1 MKYLIYLLATL
12 FIVVGAAFYLRDL
25 VFTSE
30 DPGHVLIGYGNWQIE
45 TSLYFSLAALVV
57 SFVVIYIV
65 VRLLLSTIWLPS
77 TLKKRG
83 LVKRTTHSFEGLVW
97 GLVDAA
103 EGNWAK
109 AEKSLIRNAASSG
122 IPLMHY
128 LTAAKAAQARGAFSK
143 RDEYLQLANE
153 STPGSELVVGL
164 TEAELQLS
172 NKQFDKA
179 LDSLK
184 ILKSIAPSHASVLR
198 LLHETYRQMEDWQ
211 AIRKLLPDLKKNRVL
226 MEAQIKL
233 LETESYSELLKEA
246 VGTEDLQ
253 ALKTAWDGVPSYI
266 KSVPG
271 MGAVYYAG
279 MIRLGGG
286 HDIEDELR
294 KSLEKSWDETLVV
307 LYGCIQSGKPKK
319 QLSRAESWVSQHS
332 GDAILMRMLGKL
344 CIRLKLFDKAKM
356 YLQSS
361 IDIEPSVDAYLCSGD
376 LASENGE
383 PSQALQNYRKGLLLA
398 SDEVVKRIDYMP
410 PEAIFP
416 DADEGKQEQVT
427 N

>member
-30 DPGHVLIGYGNWQIE
+30 DPGHVLIGYGNWQVE

>member
-172 NKQFDKA
+172 NKQFDEA
-179 LDSLK
+179 LESLK
-184 ILKSIAPSHASVLR
+184 ILKSIAPTHASVLR

-211 AIRKLLPDLKKNRVL
+211 AIRKLLPDLKKNR
-226 MEAQIKL
+226 
-233 LETESYSELLKEA
+233 
-246 VGTEDLQ
+246 
-253 ALKTAWDGVPSYI
+253 
-266 KSVPG
+266 
-271 MGAVYYAG
+271 
-279 MIRLGGG
+279 
-286 HDIEDELR
+286 
-294 KSLEKSWDETLVV
+294 
-307 LYGCIQSGKPKK
+307 
-319 QLSRAESWVSQHS
+319 
-332 GDAILMRMLGKL
+332 
-344 CIRLKLFDKAKM
+344 
-356 YLQSS
+356 
-361 IDIEPSVDAYLCSGD
+361 
-376 LASENGE
+376 
-383 PSQALQNYRKGLLLA
+383 
-398 SDEVVKRIDYMP
+398 
-410 PEAIFP
+410 
-416 DADEGKQEQVT
+416 
-427 N
+427 

>member
-1 MKYLIYLLATL
+1 MKYLIYLLATFL
-12 FIVVGAAFYLRDL
+12 VVVGAAFYLRDL

-30 DPGHVLIGYGNWQIE
+30 NPGHVLIGYGNWQIE
-45 TSLYFSLAALVV
+45 TSLYFSLAALVIA
-57 SFVVIYIV
+57 FVVFYILI
-65 VRLLLSTIWLPS
+65 RLLLSTIRLPS
-77 TLKKRG
+77 ILKKRS
-83 LVKRTTHSFEGLVW
+83 LAKRTAHSLEGLVG

-103 EGNWAK
+103 EGNWAQ

-184 ILKSIAPSHASVLR
+184 ILKSIAPTHAAVLR

-233 LETESYSELLKEA
+233 LETEVYSELLKETA
-246 VGTEDLQ
+246 GTKDLQ
-253 ALKTAWDGVPSYI
+253 ALKAAWDGVPSYI
-266 KSVPG
+266 RSVSG

-279 MIRLGGG
+279 MIRLDGG

-307 LYGCIQSGKPKK
+307 LYGCIESGKPKK
-319 QLSRAESWVSQHS
+319 QLDRAESWVSQHP

-344 CIRLKLFDKAKM
+344 CIRLKLLDKAKM

-376 LASENGE
+376 LAAENGE

-410 PEAIFP
+410 P
-416 DADEGKQEQVT
+416 DATFLEVDEVKKKQIIS
-427 N
+427 

>member
-1 MKYLIYLLATL
+1 MKYLIYLLATFL
-12 FIVVGAAFYLRDL
+12 VVVGAAFYLRDL

-30 DPGHVLIGYGNWQIE
+30 NPGHVLIGYGNWQIE
-45 TSLYFSLAALVV
+45 TSLYFSLAALVIA
-57 SFVVIYIV
+57 FVVFYILI
-65 VRLLLSTIWLPS
+65 RLLLSTIRFPS
-77 TLKKRG
+77 ILKKRS
-83 LVKRTTHSFEGLVW
+83 LAKRTAHSLEGLVW

-103 EGNWAK
+103 EGNWAQ

-184 ILKSIAPSHASVLR
+184 ILKSIAPTHAAVLR

-233 LETESYSELLKEA
+233 LETEVYSELLKETA
-246 VGTEDLQ
+246 GTKDLQ
-253 ALKTAWDGVPSYI
+253 ALKAAWDGVPSYI
-266 KSVPG
+266 RSVSG

-279 MIRLGGG
+279 MIRLDGG

-294 KSLEKSWDETLVV
+294 KSLEKSWDETLLV
-307 LYGCIQSGKPKK
+307 LYGCIESGKPKK
-319 QLSRAESWVSQHS
+319 QLDRAESWVSQHP

-344 CIRLKLFDKAKM
+344 CIRLKLLDKAKM

-376 LASENGE
+376 LAAENGE

-410 PEAIFP
+410 P
-416 DADEGKQEQVT
+416 DATFLEVDEVKKKQVIS
-427 N
+427 

>member
-12 FIVVGAAFYLRDL
+12 FIVVGAALYLRDL

-30 DPGHVLIGYGNWQIE
+30 DPGHVLIGYGNWQVE

-233 LETESYSELLKEA
+233 LETESCSELLKEA

>member
-410 PEAIFP
+410 PEAMFP

>member
-45 TSLYFSLAALVV
+45 TSLYFSLAALVIA
-57 SFVVIYIV
+57 FVVLYIV

>member
-1 MKYLIYLLATL
+1 MKYLIYLLATFL
-12 FIVVGAAFYLRDL
+12 VVVGAAFYLRDL

-30 DPGHVLIGYGNWQIE
+30 NPGHVLIGYGNWQIE
-45 TSLYFSLAALVV
+45 TSLYFSLAALVIA
-57 SFVVIYIV
+57 FVVLYILI
-65 VRLLLSTIWLPS
+65 RLLLSTIRFPS
-77 TLKKRG
+77 ILKKRS
-83 LVKRTTHSFEGLVW
+83 LAKRTAHSLEGLVW

-103 EGNWAK
+103 EGNWAQ

-184 ILKSIAPSHASVLR
+184 ILKSIAPTHASVLR

-233 LETESYSELLKEA
+233 LETEVYSELLKETA
-246 VGTEDLQ
+246 GTKDLQ
-253 ALKTAWDGVPSYI
+253 ALKAAWDGVPSYI
-266 KSVPG
+266 RSVSG
-271 MGAVYYAG
+271 IGAVYYAG
-279 MIRLGGG
+279 MIRLDGG

-307 LYGCIQSGKPKK
+307 LYGCIESGKPKK
-319 QLSRAESWVSQHS
+319 QLDRAESWVSQHP

-344 CIRLKLFDKAKM
+344 CIRLKLLDKAKM

-376 LASENGE
+376 LAAENGE

-410 PEAIFP
+410 P
-416 DADEGKQEQVT
+416 DATFLEVDEVKKKQVIS
-427 N
+427 

>member
-143 RDEYLQLANE
+143 RDEYLQLANA